1 MEYARNRNQEFY
13 LAAKHTFADGA
24 GLFLSAELFH
34 QKRNSPNSAI
44 PLITDQKG
52 TASTADDTVLGYAYN
67 LGKYNSTGP
76 NSELNRGNNGF
87 TAIYDRKLTSI
98 FSARI
103 SGNISAARRWDYN
116 FNQAWGAI
124 AVNAPNAANSYTSA
138 RGAVPTRG
146 RIYEDSG
153 GFQSDL
159 LATYKTNADKVE
171 HRTLF
176 TIDINDYYR
185 YDPTRQWSA
194 ANDPTIVAW
203 NAVRTVRLNPDF
215 TPIGAIGYFPK
226 TNKETPGE
234 IATRNTKRRTSVVG
248 ASLREQAA
256 LFDGRLLAYAGA
268 RYDSILYRHRDFLTP
283 ATQFVSTTGVPFIP
297 GYQVGQLIRR
307 TLTQVKPN
315 VGVNYKVTPTFRA
328 FVNYAQSW
336 FVNQGDNPIDVAD
349 PTYKTETAGGYDY
362 GFKGSVLDNRLNY
375 TLCGFYATRQNVSVT
390 GLKEQPPGSGS
401 FITITERNGDQ
412 RVRGVE
418 ADVSW
423 AFTKALFVTASYG
436 TVDSIYTDFGAAAP
450 AAIGRKVQF
459 VAPYNGSVSFKY
471 APLTG
476 PLKGFSTNLGYT
488 FVGATPTEA
497 PNAGDTYV
505 TQAGGNRVVTSSTG
519 QWALKA
525 PSYGLW
531 NLGLRYRLQGGSSYS
546 HTLAINVNNLGD
558 HVYFRAGSGGSNSRY
573 IGDHRAFYFTYT
585 LAHKGA
591 KF

>member
-1 MEYARNRNQEFY
+1 
-13 LAAKHTFADGA
+13 
-24 GLFLSAELFH
+24 
-34 QKRNSPNSAI
+34 
-44 PLITDQKG
+44 
-52 TASTADDTVLGYAYN
+52 
-67 LGKYNSTGP
+67 
-76 NSELNRGNNGF
+76 
-87 TAIYDRKLTSI
+87 
-98 FSARI
+98 
-103 SGNISAARRWDYN
+103 
-116 FNQAWGAI
+116 
-124 AVNAPNAANSYTSA
+124 
-138 RGAVPTRG
+138 
-146 RIYEDSG
+146 
-153 GFQSDL
+153 
-159 LATYKTNADKVE
+159 VE

-185 YDPTRQWSA
+185 YDPTRQWSGA
-194 ANDPTIVAW
+194 TDPTILAW
-203 NAVRTVRLNPDF
+203 NAVRTVRLDSDFNP
-215 TPIGAIGYFPK
+215 ISAIGYFPK

-283 ATQFVSTTGVPFIP
+283 AAQFVSTTGAPFIP

-307 TLTQVKPN
+307 SLNQFKPN
-315 VGVNYKVTPTFRA
+315 VGVNYKVTPTFRT
-328 FVNYAQSW
+328 FVNYSQSW

-349 PTYKTETAGGYDY
+349 PTYKTENAGGYDY
-362 GFKGSVLDNRLNY
+362 GFKGSLLDNRLNY

-390 GLKEQPPGSGS
+390 GLKEQPPGSGT

-423 AFTKALFVTASYG
+423 TLTKEFFATASYG

-450 AAIGRKVQF
+450 AAVGRKVQF
-459 VAPYNGSVSFKY
+459 VAPYNGSVSLKY

-505 TQAGGNRVVTSSTG
+505 TQAGGKRVVSSSTG

-525 PSYGLW
+525 PSYALW
-531 NLGLRYRLQGGSSYS
+531 NFGVRYRLQGGGSYS
-546 HTLAINVNNLGD
+546 HTLAVNVNNLSD
-558 HVYFRAGSGGSNSRY
+558 EKYFRAGSGGANSRY

-585 LAHKGA
+585 LGHKGA